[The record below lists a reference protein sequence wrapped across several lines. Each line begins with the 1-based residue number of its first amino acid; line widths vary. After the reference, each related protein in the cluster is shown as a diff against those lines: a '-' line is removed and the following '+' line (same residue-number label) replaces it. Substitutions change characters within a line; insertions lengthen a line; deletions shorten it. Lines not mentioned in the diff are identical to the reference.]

1 MKPFQFKHFSI
12 AQSKNVFRVGTDGVL
27 LGALSSVDSA
37 SNILEVG
44 TGTGLISLMVAQ
56 RNAEAHI
63 VALDITKDAVSLA
76 TKNFSQSPYSNQLQ
90 VLLSDFK
97 EFETTMKFDLIISNP
112 PYFEEN
118 PSLKDRIARQQT
130 DLTFENLIS
139 KSANLLSQKGVISV
153 IIPFE
158 AGEIVQEMATRNQL
172 YLRRKVI
179 IYGIKDSPPKRLIL
193 EFGLRAEEF
202 EEQEFTIEK
211 SPRQYSDEYLILTKE
226 FHVFNN

>member
-1 MKPFQFKHFSI
+1 MKPFQFKNFSI
-12 AQSKNVFRVGTDGVL
+12 TQSKNVFRVGTDGVL
-27 LGALSSVDSA
+27 LGTLSSVESA
-37 SNILEVG
+37 RSVLEVG

-56 RNAEAHI
+56 RNAKAHI
-63 VALDITKDAVSLA
+63 IALDITKDAVSLA
-76 TKNFSQSPYSNQLQ
+76 AQNFSQSPYSDQLQ

-97 EFETTMKFDLIISNP
+97 EFQTEMKFDLIISNP

-139 KSANLLSQKGVISV
+139 KAANLLSQIGVISV

-158 AGEIVQEMATRNQL
+158 AAEIINEIATRNQL
-172 YLRRKVI
+172 NLHRKII
-179 IYGIKDSPPKRLIL
+179 IYGIKDSTPKRLIL
-193 EFGLRAEEF
+193 EFGLREEEF

-211 SPRQYSDEYLILTKE
+211 SPRKFSDEYLKLTKE

>member
-1 MKPFQFKHFSI
+1 MKPFQFKNFSI
-12 AQSKNVFRVGTDGVL
+12 TQSKNVFRVGTDGVL
-27 LGALSSVDSA
+27 LGTLSSVESA
-37 SNILEVG
+37 RSVLEVG

-56 RNAEAHI
+56 RNAKAHI
-63 VALDITKDAVSLA
+63 IALDITKDAVSLA
-76 TKNFSQSPYSNQLQ
+76 AQNFSQSPYSDQLQ

-97 EFETTMKFDLIISNP
+97 EFQTEMKFDLIISNP

-139 KSANLLSQKGVISV
+139 KSANLLSHKGIISV

-158 AGEIVQEMATRNQL
+158 AEEIVHEISTRNQL
-172 YLRRKVI
+172 SLHRKI
-179 IYGIKDSPPKRLIL
+179 ILYGIKDSTPKRLIL
-193 EFGLRAEEF
+193 EFGLREEEF

-211 SPRQYSDEYLILTKE
+211 SPRKFSDEYLKLTKE